1 MNVCQNDLIRYMTG
15 LFRNS
20 HISNTRKIL
29 KLLSIEELFS
39 YMKLIFVKNLNNNV
53 ICKKIFNYLIRS
65 NYKTHTK
72 SFIKDFMN
80 VCNLL
85 NLNHDYVIANIV
97 TVTKEFKEKC
107 LEFENNTESD
117 LIITCLNNNSDYS
130 MINQLNLVTYAGS
143 LYNVNNI

>member
-1 MNVCQNDLIRYMTG
+1 
-15 LFRNS
+15 
-20 HISNTRKIL
+20 
-29 KLLSIEELFS
+29 
-39 YMKLIFVKNLNNNV
+39 
-53 ICKKIFNYLIRS
+53 
-65 NYKTHTK
+65 
-72 SFIKDFMN
+72 MN

-85 NLNHDYVIANIV
+85 NLDHDYVISNIV

-143 LYNVNNI
+143 LYDENNI